1 MPHTLAF
8 DLGGSSLRLAI
19 VAADGR
25 FVAFVRKPLSILS
38 PDGVVFDVD
47 PLEWWRAFVE
57 GCSELAAAGH
67 DLNAVSAIAGCG
79 FTRTQV
85 FLDGVGRPVRPAIPF
100 QDSRSANLLKQMT
113 AAGPDDIRRLI
124 ETLGP
129 YDPLSRIL
137 WLKRS
142 EPDSWA
148 RVRKV
153 IEPKDFVNL
162 MLTGIAASDKISQTP
177 MARALEEREG
187 DVLGAL
193 EIDPSILPDTLSPFA
208 PVGRVRL
215 GLPGPLSRLAGIP
228 VHCGSIDTWSCV
240 LGSGALVPGV
250 AYSISGTS
258 DVSGVISQ
266 AAYTAP
272 GLLTVEWG
280 TGLWQL
286 GGPSQGAATRLQ
298 WALDRF
304 CPDAPVPRTLEAA
317 INSAGEVPLFLP
329 YLDGERTPWWDSN
342 LRGAFLGLS
351 TSHHGGDF
359 VRAVAEGMN
368 YLSREILSR
377 AEQAT
382 DTRVTHVCFSGGL
395 ASNPIMCQLKADVL
409 NRPVF
414 VPDNSETGLMGAAR
428 IPWASEYTSF
438 QARQVEGNL
447 YQPDHTRRQYHD
459 DRFAIFQ
466 KASLANVEISHR
478 MAKRQAS
485 GTSGHSDTPPGT
497 GR

>member
-25 FVAFVRKPLSILS
+25 FVGLVRKPLSIQS
-38 PDGVVFDVD
+38 PDGVFFDVD
-47 PLEWWRAFVE
+47 PLAWWRAFVD
-57 GCSELAAAGH
+57 GCTELAAAGH
-67 DLNAVSAIAGCG
+67 DFNAVSAIAGCG

-85 FLDGVGRPVRPAIPF
+85 FLDGQGRPLRPAIPF
-100 QDSRSANLLKQMT
+100 QDSRSATLLKEM
-113 AAGPDDIRRLI
+113 AAGGPDDIRRLI
-124 ETLGP
+124 DTLGP
-129 YDPLSRIL
+129 YDPLSRVL

-148 RVRKV
+148 EVRKV
-153 IEPKDFVNL
+153 VEPKDFVNL

-177 MARALEEREG
+177 MARALKEGEG
-187 DVLGAL
+187 DVLGTL
-193 EIDPSILPDTLSPFA
+193 GIDPSILPDTLSPFA
-208 PVGRVRL
+208 PVGRVRS
-215 GLPGPLSRLAGIP
+215 GLPEPLSRLAGIP

-258 DVSGVISQ
+258 DVSGVISE

-280 TGLWQL
+280 AGLWQL

-304 CPDAPVPRTLEAA
+304 CPGAPAPQTLEAA
-317 INSAGEVPLFLP
+317 ITRTGEVPLFLP
-329 YLDGERTPWWDSN
+329 YLDGERTPWWDPD
-342 LRGAFLGLS
+342 LRGAFLGLG

-382 DTRVTHVCFSGGL
+382 DARVSHVCFSGGL
-395 ASNPIMCQLKADVL
+395 ASNPTMCQLKADVL

-414 VPDNSETGLMGAAR
+414 VPNNSETGLMGAAR
-428 IPWASEYTSF
+428 IPGENESTLF
-438 QARQVEGNL
+438 QATQIEGIY
-447 YQPDHTRRQYHD
+447 YQPDLNRRQYHD
-459 DRFAIFQ
+459 DRFLIFQ
-466 KASLANVEISHR
+466 KASFANAEISHLLATQER
-478 MAKRQAS
+478 N
-485 GTSGHSDTPPGT
+485 
-497 GR
+497 